1 MDNAGNSSL
10 GNAGGRRVG
19 EPRESGVRASIHG
32 ARPAV
37 PGRTRA
43 DSVIARAPSMAV
55 SRVAPAVSQTAAR
68 VSQSQ
73 SPVQRPTSA
82 PPSRAP
88 SPAVAA
94 SAPMPS
100 SPAKPAVVYGTP
112 LEEDLNLA
120 ATAALSPEELEA
132 AGLPPMPEGLE
143 DEPEIDLEQ
152 TTTTLP
158 IGMKIDDRYE
168 ILSVLGIGGFATV
181 YRAHHL
187 TIDRDV
193 ALKVMDLKKGVDP
206 SYSQRFFREAKI
218 AAKIHHNNVVS
229 IYDFGHVAETG
240 QPYIAMEM
248 LHGHDLS
255 HELTESGPLSPQRAF
270 VLFRPVLDALAQ
282 GHRLGIVH
290 KDLKPENLYL
300 VDPKGPHETIKV
312 LDFGVARINSSEV
325 AKLTSAGQLLGTP
338 RYLAPEYIKQQL
350 VSPAID
356 VYQMALILSEA
367 LTGIPAVSGDPF
379 HAMMLHCSGQLQI
392 AGFLLEGEV
401 GEVYKKA
408 IAINPEDRYADCEA
422 FGQALDT
429 VVEYFSS
436 KVPLKGG
443 APQLTPDGRT
453 SSKMTAMP
461 FNANINTGEPN
472 MYGGEMEQ
480 QKGNGKVLVIL
491 GILLVLIVAA
501 FVIYYYYKE
510 WEDQVKPPVVV
521 ENAEPAPDPTYEFTF
536 ETMPR
541 GATVLKNGTHLIC
554 SPTPCQAEF
563 KASELKYSQLMF
575 FKLDGYME
583 ERYELKE
590 STYNDVQGKILIE
603 LKEKPKEISE
613 LVFTLKYEPENASV
627 TDIKMNNTKV
637 CSGSPCKYTFTL
649 DRGYAQ
655 LEFKADGYKTKTE
668 ILGKEEYDQ
677 NSGVIKVTLEKEAA
691 APQRPSPGPRR
702 NTTTTNKPVN
712 KDNNDDKPATPP
724 PQPKPAPKPIV
735 LD

>member
-43 DSVIARAPSMAV
+43 DSVIARAPSMAI
-55 SRVAPAVSQTAAR
+55 SRVAPAVSQSAAR
-68 VSQSQ
+68 
-73 SPVQRPTSA
+73 PPIQRPTSV
-82 PPSRAP
+82 PPSRVP

-94 SAPMPS
+94 SAPPSMPS
-100 SPAKPAVVYGTP
+100 SPARPAVVYGTP

-132 AGLPPMPEGLE
+132 AGLPPMPEGLD

-168 ILSVLGIGGFATV
+168 IMSVLGVGGFATV

-290 KDLKPENLYL
+290 KDLKPENLYI
-300 VDPKGPHETIKV
+300 VDPRGPHETIKV

-422 FGQALDT
+422 FGQALDS
-429 VVEYFSS
+429 VAEHFSS

-461 FNANINTGEPN
+461 FDSNINTGEPN
-472 MYGGEMEQ
+472 IYGSDIEL
-480 QKGNGKVLVIL
+480 QKGNGKVLITL
-491 GILLVLIVAA
+491 GVSLVLVVAA
-501 FVIYYYYKE
+501 FVIYYYYSNFIQQPQAE
-510 WEDQVKPPVVV
+510 VV
-521 ENAEPAPDPTYEFTF
+521 EPEPLPDPTYNFTF
-536 ETMPR
+536 ETMPP
-541 GATVLKNGTHLIC
+541 GASVLRNGTHLIC
-554 SPTPCQAEF
+554 SPTPCQADF
-563 KASELKYSQLMF
+563 KASELKLSQLMVF
-575 FKLDGYME
+575 RLNGYTE
-583 ERYELKE
+583 EHYEIRD
-590 STYNDVQGKILIE
+590 STFDDVQGKILIE

-613 LVFTLKYEPENASV
+613 LVFTLKYEPETASV
-627 TDIKMNNTKV
+627 TDVKMNNLKV
-637 CSGSPCKYTFTL
+637 CSGSPCKYTFAL
-649 DRGYAQ
+649 DRGYTE
-655 LEFKADGYKTKTE
+655 LEFKADGYKTEKM
-668 ILGKEEYDQ
+668 LLSKEEYDQ
-677 NSGVIKVTLEKEAA
+677 NSGVMKLTLQKEVA
-691 APQRPSPGPRR
+691 S
-702 NTTTTNKPVN
+702 
-712 KDNNDDKPATPP
+712 PP
-724 PQPKPAPKPIV
+724 PQPEYRPRPKPRPKPNPDANPTPAPAPAPQKQENQKSQKPQIV
-735 LD
+735 F